1 MNRSLPGRQVREGAV
16 QRGII
21 TFKGMEM
28 MMCLKNSENPFG
40 QNQVSEDR
48 EREMRKNVRGTQM
61 GKALVALRLSGQNGS
76 QESWALP

>member
-1 MNRSLPGRQVREGAV
+1 
-16 QRGII
+16 
-21 TFKGMEM
+21 
-28 MMCLKNSENPFG
+28 MCLKNSENPFG

-61 GKALVALRLSGQNGS
+61 GKALMALRLSGQNGS